1 VPSGWRIGRSELLT
15 TPYFHVV
22 FTVPQEIAAIAHY
35 NKRPVYDILFS
46 AAAETLRTI
55 AADPKHLGAEL
66 GFFAVLHTWGQT
78 LLHHPHLHCVVAGG
92 GLAADVSRWIACRP
106 NFFLPVR
113 VLARL
118 FRRLFLAF
126 LEKAFDAK
134 KLTFYGRLQPLR
146 DRPAFQRHLAPARKA
161 EWCVYAKPPFA
172 GPEQVLAYV
181 ARYTH
186 RFAISNNRLLAID
199 EGKVRCHWKDY
210 RNANQQK
217 TMTLAANE
225 FIRRFLLHV
234 LPDGFQRIRY
244 YGFLANRYREQKLAR
259 CRQLLAMPQ
268 PVPPDDQAAGDYRD
282 QYQELT
288 GTSLTECPACQR
300 GRMVLIEVLKP
311 AKPCR
316 PIYDTS

>member
-1 VPSGWRIGRSELLT
+1 MEDRRSELLT

-35 NKRPVYDILFS
+35 NKGPVYNILFH
-46 AAAETLRTI
+46 AAAETLQTI

-92 GLAADVSRWIACRP
+92 GLSADGSRWITCRP

-134 KLTFYGRLQPLR
+134 KLTFYGHLQPLR

-186 RFAISNNRLLAID
+186 RVAISNNRLLAID
-199 EGKVRCHWKDY
+199 ESKVRFHWKDY

-259 CRQLLAMPQ
+259 CRQLLALPE
-268 PVPPDDQAAGDYRD
+268 PVLPEDQAAADYRD
-282 QYQELT
+282 QYQKLT

-300 GRMVLIEVLKP
+300 GRMVIIEVLKP
-311 AKPCR
+311 AKPSR
-316 PIYDTS
+316 PTYDTS